1 MDPTPQDRFAV
12 VSKSGSRGSF
22 MSIGAEGRIIS
33 GNDPGHHSL
42 DAASIPSRMNTVKM
56 KGMRSAVVALS
67 TAILSQ
73 AFAQTDAPKYSN
85 EFLAIGVGARALGM
99 GSAYTASVGDVT
111 SGYWNPAG
119 LLGVRGDLQVGAMHS
134 EYFAGIAKYDYVGLA
149 KPIDST
155 SAIGFSFIRFGID
168 NIPNTIDLIDP
179 SGNIDYDRIT
189 SFSSADH
196 AFILSYARKLRVPG
210 LRVGGN
216 AKVIYRRVGE
226 FGKAWGF
233 GLDAAARYDLDA
245 WRFSAVARDIT
256 STFNAWS
263 YTLDQRTIDVF
274 TQTGNEIP
282 ANSVEVTLPRLVLG
296 VARQFNFGK
305 KFGLIAAADL
315 ENTFDG
321 KRNTFIKSSVAS
333 IDPRLGLELGYAG
346 VIFVRTGISNIQR
359 VTDISGK
366 ESLSIQP
373 NMGIGLKIRSLAIDY
388 ALTDIGDNSVALYS
402 NVFSLRFDLFKR
414 PSS

>member
-1 MDPTPQDRFAV
+1 MKT
-12 VSKSGSRGSF
+12 VS
-22 MSIGAEGRIIS
+22 
-33 GNDPGHHSL
+33 L
-42 DAASIPSRMNTVKM
+42 
-56 KGMRSAVVALS
+56 KGMRSAVIAVGMLVAWD
-67 TAILSQ
+67 A
-73 AFAQTDAPKYSN
+73 AAQDAPKYSN

-99 GSAYTASVGDVT
+99 GSAYTGIVSDVT

-119 LLGVRGDLQVGAMHS
+119 LLGVKGDLQVGVMHS

-149 KPIDST
+149 KPIDSMST
-155 SAIGFSFIRFGID
+155 IGFTFVRFGID

-189 SFSSADH
+189 TFSSADQ
-196 AFILSYARKLRVPG
+196 AFIISYARKFKIPG

-233 GLDAAARYDLDA
+233 GLDAGAKYDLGE
-245 WRFSAVARDIT
+245 WRFGAVVRDVT
-256 STFNAWS
+256 GTFNAWS

-282 ANSVEVTLPRLVLG
+282 ANSVEVTLPRLMLG
-296 VARQFNFGK
+296 AARQFRFGP
-305 KFGLIAAADL
+305 KFGLITSVDL

-321 KRNTFIKSSVAS
+321 KRNTLIKSEAVSV
-333 IDPRLGLELGYAG
+333 DPRVGIEVGYAG
-346 VIFVRTGISNIQR
+346 VVFVRGGISYFQY
-359 VTDISGK
+359 VTDISGQQR
-366 ESLSIQP
+366 LTMQP
-373 NMGIGLKIRSLAIDY
+373 NIGLGLKIKSVTLDY

-402 NVFSLRFDLFKR
+402 NIFSLKFDLFKK
-414 PSS
+414 PAS

>member
-1 MDPTPQDRFAV
+1 MKT
-12 VSKSGSRGSF
+12 VSTKGIRSLLVLLTATLSF
-22 MSIGAEGRIIS
+22 GT
-33 GNDPGHHSL
+33 L
-42 DAASIPSRMNTVKM
+42 
-56 KGMRSAVVALS
+56 
-67 TAILSQ
+67 
-73 AFAQTDAPKYSN
+73 AQDAPKYSN

-99 GSAYTASVGDVT
+99 GSAYTAAVNDVT

-119 LLGVRGDLQVGAMHS
+119 LLGVKGDLQVGAMHS

-149 KPIDST
+149 KPIDSVST
-155 SAIGFSFIRFGID
+155 IGVTFVRFGID

-189 SFSSADH
+189 TFSSADQ
-196 AFILSYARKLRVPG
+196 AFIISYARKLRVPG

-233 GLDAAARYDLDA
+233 GLDAGAQYDKDQ
-245 WRFSAVARDIT
+245 WRLSAVARDVT
-256 STFNAWS
+256 GTFNAWS

-282 ANSVEVTLPRLVLG
+282 ANSVEVTVPRLMLG
-296 VARQFNFGK
+296 AARQFKFGK
-305 KFGLIAAADL
+305 KFDLIAAIDI

-321 KRNTFIKSSVAS
+321 RRNTLISSNPWS
-333 IDPRLGLELGYAG
+333 CDPRVGLELGFANVVY
-346 VIFVRTGISNIQR
+346 VRTGISNIQR
-359 VTDISGK
+359 VTDIDDAK
-366 ESLSIQP
+366 QLSIQP
-373 NMGIGLKIRSLAIDY
+373 NIGIGLKIKSVSLDY

-402 NVFSLRFDLFKR
+402 NIFSLKFDLFKKGG
-414 PSS
+414 S

>member
-1 MDPTPQDRFAV
+1 MAT
-12 VSKSGSRGSF
+12 
-22 MSIGAEGRIIS
+22 M
-33 GNDPGHHSL
+33 
-42 DAASIPSRMNTVKM
+42 
-56 KGMRSAVVALS
+56 
-67 TAILSQ
+67 
-73 AFAQTDAPKYSN
+73 AQDAPKYSN

-99 GSAYTASVGDVT
+99 GSAYSTVVNDVT

-119 LLGVRGDLQVGAMHS
+119 LLGVRGDLQIGAMHS
-134 EYFAGIAKYDYVGLA
+134 EYFAGIAKYDYIGLA
-149 KPIDST
+149 KPIDSMST
-155 SAIGFSFIRFGID
+155 IGFTFVRFGID
-168 NIPNTIDLIDP
+168 NIPNTIELYDP

-210 LRVGGN
+210 LRLGGS

-233 GLDAAARYDLDA
+233 GLDAGLQYDRDQ
-245 WRFSAVARDIT
+245 WRFAAMARDVT

-282 ANSVEVTLPRLVLG
+282 VNSVEVTLPRLMLG
-296 VARQFNFGK
+296 AAREF
-305 KFGLIAAADL
+305 KFGEKFNMLAAIEL

-321 KRNTFIKSSVAS
+321 ERNTLVRSSTFS
-333 IDPRLGLELGYAG
+333 SDPRVGLELGYAN
-346 VIFVRTGISNIQR
+346 VVFVRTGLSYFQY
-359 VTDISGK
+359 VTDVNDK
-366 ESLSIQP
+366 RTLSMQP
-373 NMGIGLKIRSLAIDY
+373 NIGLGLKIKSVSLDY

-402 NVFSLRFDLFKR
+402 NVFSLKFDLFKK
-414 PSS
+414 PAS